1 MAAAT
6 VSVYLLTTGVKL
18 TPAKMD
24 SREQN
29 ELGFERAS
37 GTSPRRERGPSRP
50 WSLVPGQAACGAI
63 SDVLGRGLPVSPA
76 TLARGGPPPPEFG
89 GSGEVA
95 DVAPSPPWGYA
106 VFHSR

>member
-63 SDVLGRGLPVSPA
+63 SDVLGRGLPGSPA
-76 TLARGGPPPPEFG
+76 TLARVVLHPRNLAGVEK
-89 GSGEVA
+89 
-95 DVAPSPPWGYA
+95 SPTYCL
-106 VFHSR
+106 VFLGFR